1 MLYWRLSGF
10 YLFFFASVGLLMPY
24 WSAYLDS
31 LGFSAQE
38 IGVLMALAM
47 ATKIISPNIWGW
59 VADKTGRRIRLV
71 RWGALAAALGFCG
84 VFYDSTYG
92 WLLFVMIV
100 FNFFW
105 NAVLPQFEA
114 ITLTHLDGDS
124 HRYSRIR
131 LWGSVGFIAAV
142 IFMGWALDVYG
153 ISLLP
158 FVLVVMLLGIWV
170 VSLFVPECKKKEHQD
185 KSEPFFEILYNP
197 AVIALFVGC
206 FLIQASHG
214 PYYTFFTIYLTDIG
228 YSGRSIGQFW
238 ALGVVAEIGIFL
250 VMARLVGWLGLRYLL
265 LLSMAITALRWVL
278 IALYPDQ
285 LGILLFA
292 QLLHAASFG
301 MYHAAAIQL
310 IHQYFSG
317 SNQGRGQALYSSLGF
332 GAGSAFG
339 SLYSGYIWTAYGAM
353 YSYFFAAFLACLAF
367 FVAWQFV
374 QELDH

>member
-10 YLFFFASVGLLMPY
+10 YLFFFSSVGLLMPY

-38 IGVLMALAM
+38 IGILMALAM
-47 ATKIISPNIWGW
+47 ATKIVSPNIWGW
-59 VADKTGRRIRLV
+59 IADKTGRRIRLV
-71 RWGALAAALGFCG
+71 RWGSFAAALGFFG
-84 VFYDSTYG
+84 VFFDTTYG

-114 ITLTHLDGDS
+114 ITLSHLKDDS

-131 LWGSVGFIAAV
+131 LWGSVGFIVAV
-142 IFMGWALDVYG
+142 TLMGWALDVYG
-153 ISLLP
+153 VSLLP
-158 FVLVVMLLGIWV
+158 AVLMVMLLGIWG
-170 VSLFVPECKKKEHQD
+170 VSLFVPECERKVHQE
-185 KSEPFFEILYNP
+185 KSEPFFEILFNP
-197 AVIALFVGC
+197 AVIALFAGC
-206 FLIQASHG
+206 FLIQSSHG

-228 YSGRSIGQFW
+228 YSGQLIGQLW

-250 VMARLVGWLGLRYLL
+250 VMARIVGYLGLRRLL
-265 LLSMAITALRWVL
+265 LLSMVVTAVRWVL
-278 IALYPDQ
+278 IGLYPDH
-285 LGILLFA
+285 LGTLLFA
-292 QLLHAASFG
+292 QILHAASFG
-301 MYHAAAIQL
+301 MYHSAAIQL

-339 SLYSGYIWTAYGAM
+339 SLYSGYIWTVYGAM

-367 FVAWQFV
+367 LVAWCFV
-374 QELDH
+374 KELDR